1 MDGFETVMLQAE
13 NDSWGIYHLVPTEE
27 IKENTATSE
36 NTVDNAV
43 VNDVEKIKV
52 TFEKPSMF
60 TTNYLRLN
68 KIEQN
73 KKWLESLENET
84 ANVRTQ
90 SGKEIKKESLE
101 NTSGYKVDLYDFTI
115 SMRNME
121 IGELIEIETDGYD
134 KVVLK
139 IVRDSFGSAR
149 LEIYE

>member
-1 MDGFETVMLQAE
+1 MDGFETVMLKAE
-13 NDSWGIYHLVPTEE
+13 NDSWGIYHLVSTEE

-36 NTVDNAV
+36 NTV

-60 TTNYLRLN
+60 ATNYLRLN
-68 KIEQN
+68 KNEQN

-84 ANVRTQ
+84 ANARTQ

-121 IGELIEIETDGYD
+121 IGEVIEIETAGYD

-139 IVRDSFGSAR
+139 IVKDSFGSAR